1 MNLSAIRGVAVV
13 AVFATL
19 ALGIAA
25 CGTAPTESVD
35 NTSKAA
41 TATSAADFGGMDALI
56 AAAQEEGELNVI
68 ALPPDWANY
77 GKIIEAFK
85 AKYGLK
91 VNSANP
97 DGSSAD
103 EITAAQNLKGQSKA
117 PDVFDLGMNV
127 AMVNLT
133 MFAPYKVETWETIPP
148 ELKDP
153 NGVWVNDMGGYMSIG
168 YDANKLPAPSTIAD
182 LLKPAYKGVVSM
194 NGNPTLSGAGFNGVV
209 MAALGSGGSADDV
222 APGVDFFAELSKAGN
237 FITAD
242 VTPATIQSG
251 QSPLVIDWDY
261 LNVAQG
267 IKLQGSDVDWQTVVP
282 TGAVIGSFYAQ
293 AINKDAPH
301 PAAARLWQEFIYS
314 DEGQNFYLQGAA
326 RPARL
331 AAMIEAGTA
340 DKAAVAALP
349 KTDTTPVFMTQEQI
363 AAATTYIAANW
374 DKAVQ

>member
-1 MNLSAIRGVAVV
+1 MKLSVVRCAAIVAVV
-13 AVFATL
+13 AAL
-19 ALGIAA
+19 AVGLAA
-25 CGTAPTESVD
+25 CGTAPTASVD

-56 AAAQEEGELNVI
+56 AAAQKEGELNVI

-133 MFAPYKVETWETIPP
+133 MFAPYKVETWESIPA

-168 YDANKLPAPSTIAD
+168 YDANKLPAPSTVAD
-182 LLKPAYKGVVSM
+182 LLKPVYKGVVSM

-267 IKLQGSDVDWQTVVP
+267 IKLKGTNVDWQTVVP

-293 AINKDAPH
+293 AVNKDAPH

-349 KTDTTPVFMTQEQI
+349 KTDTTPVFMTQEQV